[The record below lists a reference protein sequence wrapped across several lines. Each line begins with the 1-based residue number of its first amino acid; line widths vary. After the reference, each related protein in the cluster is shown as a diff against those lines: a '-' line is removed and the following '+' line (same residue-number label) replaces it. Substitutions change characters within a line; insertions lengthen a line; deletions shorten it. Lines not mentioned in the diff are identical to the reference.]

1 MDNSKELK
9 LLEDHHWSLVTAEAD
24 LSWTMFGISEA
35 INKVQVLREKLEKIG
50 VEGLYFDNLQTFLA
64 MHHYLME
71 GRHDL
76 IKDELQS
83 AQMAVDIAKAK
94 GGEK

>member
-1 MDNSKELK
+1 MDNSKEIK

-24 LSWTMFGISEA
+24 LAWTMFGISEV
-35 INKVQVLREKLEKIG
+35 IDKVMGLKEKLEKQG
-50 VEGLYFDNLQTFLA
+50 VDGIHFDNLQTFLA

-76 IKDELQS
+76 IKDEMQS

-94 GGEK
+94 AGEK